1 MEKPC
6 YRCGTQIEEH
16 TTFCPSCGAPQ
27 IKVTVPVSAPA
38 NQTAPQPLP
47 PGPSDSIQPP
57 SAPLSVVPAGRI
69 RWKKFWR
76 LGVPLAMVS
85 AVVASSPA
93 GLLGILLFLVS
104 LVVAI
109 AVYRREHPTP
119 LTTMQG
125 ATLGAVMGL
134 VSWLFVLIFSTVKA
148 SLDWAKFRQ
157 DWLDNLHQR
166 IGTNPDPQLQPFI
179 HWASTNQGIV
189 VIILLSAVI
198 TAVFIAVLTGIIG
211 AITASASGK
220 RR

>member
-69 RWKKFWR
+69 RWKRFWR
-76 LGVPLAMVS
+76 LALPLAVVS
-85 AVVASSPA
+85 GTAVAAA
-93 GLLGILLFLVS
+93 GLFGIVLFLVS
-104 LVVAI
+104 LIIAI
-109 AVYRREHPTP
+109 AVYRREHPGP
-119 LTTMQG
+119 LTATQG
-125 ATLGAVMGL
+125 AGLGAVMGL
-134 VSWLFVLIFSTVKA
+134 LASVVLAIFFTGYL
-148 SLDWAKFRQ
+148 SLHFSEQRQ
-157 DWLDNLHQR
+157 QTLQTLQQR
-166 IGTNPDPQLQPFI
+166 MGGNTDPQTQALI
-179 HWASTNQGIV
+179 HWAGTDHGFLVLSIGSMV
-189 VIILLSAVI
+189 VATLFTVLISA
-198 TAVFIAVLTGIIG
+198 AIG
-211 AITASASGK
+211 ALTASLSGTK